1 MYKVTTLRAA
11 VGTGQEEQGA
21 EAGGFPVAVNND
33 SHDDICYEK

>member
-1 MYKVTTLRAA
+1 MKTYKVTRLGAV

-33 SHDDICYEK
+33 SHKHICY